1 MLKIGIIIHS
11 HTGNTLSVAQKLKEK
26 LLAEGHSV
34 SLEQVIA
41 VDDQQVNQAK
51 VEFANKPELDAYDVL
66 IFGAPVRAFSLSA
79 IMAAYLTQAASMQGK
94 KVGCFMTQQFPYPWL
109 GGNRSI
115 RQMKNL
121 CEAKDAQVVAT
132 GVVNWSSKQRQ
143 EKISDTVQKL
153 SHVAN

>member
-41 VDDQQVNQAK
+41 VDDQQVDQAK
-51 VEFANKPELDAYDVL
+51 VQFANKPELEAYDVL

-79 IMAAYLTQAASMQGK
+79 IMAAYLKQAASLQGK
-94 KVGCFMTQQFPYPWL
+94 KVGCFVTQQFPYPWL

-115 RQMKNL
+115 RQMKKL
-121 CEAKDAQVVAT
+121 CEAKGAQVVAT
-132 GVVNWSSKQRQ
+132 GIVNWSSKQRE

-153 SHVAN
+153 SNVAV

>member
-79 IMAAYLTQAASMQGK
+79 IMAAYLTQAASLQGK
-94 KVGCFMTQQFPYPWL
+94 KVGCFVTQQFPYPWL

-115 RQMKNL
+115 RQMKKL
-121 CEAKDAQVVAT
+121 CEAKGAQVVAT
-132 GVVNWSSKQRQ
+132 GIVNWSSKQRQ
-143 EKISDTVQKL
+143 ELISDTVQKL
-153 SHVAN
+153 SNVAV

>member
-109 GGNRSI
+109 GGNRSV
-115 RQMKNL
+115 RQMKKL
-121 CEAKDAQVVAT
+121 CEAKGALVVAT
-132 GVVNWSSKQRQ
+132 GIVNWSSKQRQ

-153 SHVAN
+153 SNVAV

>member
-153 SHVAN
+153 SNVAV

>member
-11 HTGNTLSVAQKLKEK
+11 HTGNTLSVAQELKEK

-41 VDDQQVNQAK
+41 VDDQQGDKAK
-51 VEFANKPELDAYDVL
+51 VEFANKPELDTYDVL

-79 IMAAYLTQAASMQGK
+79 IMAAYLTQVASLQGK
-94 KVGCFMTQQFPYPWL
+94 KVGCFVTQQFPYPWL
-109 GGNRSI
+109 GGNRSV
-115 RQMKNL
+115 RQMKKL
-121 CEAKDAQVVAT
+121 CEAKGALVVAT
-132 GVVNWSSKQRQ
+132 GIVNWSSKQRQ

-153 SHVAN
+153 SNVAV